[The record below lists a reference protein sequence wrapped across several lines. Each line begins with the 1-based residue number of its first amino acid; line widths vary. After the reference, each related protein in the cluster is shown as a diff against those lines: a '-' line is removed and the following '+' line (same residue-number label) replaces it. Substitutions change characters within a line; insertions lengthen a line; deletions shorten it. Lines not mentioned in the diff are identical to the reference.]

1 MQLPEEVTFLGDAG
15 LYATP
20 AGAIEAYRQE
30 FERYMS
36 AGAEQIRIAGDV
48 PHEGNEGR
56 FAGWDR
62 YESAVNAVWEDYPVW
77 SRCLYDATTVP
88 AAVRDVVERTHRR
101 LVAPDGSAAPSPRYQ
116 EVQDFRALPPPVDP
130 LEATSPDVS
139 LVDTSLNRTRSGS
152 PTPSAAG
159 STPGRT
165 TTCCSRC
172 PRPCSTPSSTDG
184 HL

>member
-1 MQLPEEVTFLGDAG
+1 MLGYDTGKCDLLRAVLPQPATVAFLGDSS

-20 AGAIEAYRQE
+20 ACAIEAHRHE
-30 FERYMS
+30 FERHLS

-48 PHEGNEGR
+48 PHEGNGGR

-77 SRCLYDATTVP
+77 SRCLYGATTVSDD
-88 AAVRDVVERTHRR
+88 VRDVVERTHRR

-130 LEATSPDVS
+130 WRRLR
-139 LVDTSLNRTRSGS
+139 RTCRW
-152 PTPSAAG
+152 
-159 STPGRT
+159 STPR
-165 TTCCSRC
+165 
-172 PRPCSTPSSTDG
+172 
-184 HL
+184 